1 VHWSDILGMSLGGL
15 VGVAAVVL
23 AVVLIWGSVSTD
35 LRFRG
40 EEKQWEQLRAHGR
53 RTEAEIVALARPPG
67 RLIKRGRHAAD
78 MAATELRLA
87 FSDAEGRRREAS
99 VQTFIDTE
107 LIANFTAGHKVHVVH
122 SDEDPP
128 QVAIDRDRTQLEIPS
143 TTSP

>member
-1 VHWSDILGMSLGGL
+1 MPWTDMLGMGLGGL
-15 VGVAAVVL
+15 AVLAAVVL
-23 AVVLIWGSVSTD
+23 AAALMWTSVVTD

-67 RLIKRGRHAAD
+67 RLIKRGRYAAD

-87 FSDAEGRRREAS
+87 FTDAAGQRREAS
-99 VQTFIDTE
+99 VCTFIDTE
-107 LIANFTAGHKVHVVH
+107 LIANFTAGRKLHVVH
-122 SDEDPP
+122 SSEEPP
-128 QVAIDRDRTQLEIPS
+128 RVAIDRERTQLEIPD